1 MTKILIHLGLP
12 KTGTTSLQ
20 HNVLQKLH
28 DQDRINFL
36 GKNLDY
42 CDATGKVTVHNYTG
56 KFIRDAAEEKISLG
70 EAREK
75 LIQYLDKDKLNV
87 FSDEGLMVAYPGH
100 KNLPLK
106 QKIENLAELLKGYE
120 VEVALTLRKP
130 LDYFYSLY
138 VQLYPDF
145 YSQIT
150 ELNSFEKYTEKL
162 LVEKDDVL
170 FESFFYDSY
179 LPCLKEKFNVE
190 LSYFE
195 DLKKD
200 KNAFYQTWSN
210 LLNLCTEDF
219 KKLFEQEHINKKQ
232 KTDKGSKKAFS
243 LKFIETYIRNHLKN
257 NKILFDT
264 AKKLYSFFKLKTLF
278 NKRIILSS
286 VHEMPTGQSL
296 DSLNRIFKVN
306 EYERDS

>member
-12 KTGTTSLQ
+12 KTATTSLQ

-28 DQDRINFL
+28 DQGKINFL

-42 CDATGKVTVHNYTG
+42 CDATGKVTIHNYTG
-56 KFIRDAAEEKISLG
+56 KFIRDAAEEKITLV
-70 EAREK
+70 EARE
-75 LIQYLDKDKLNV
+75 LLPQFIDKNKLNV
-87 FSDEGLMVAYPGH
+87 FSDEGLMVAYPGQS
-100 KNLPLK
+100 NLSLK
-106 QKIENLAELLKGYE
+106 QKIENLKKLLEGYD
-120 VEVALTLRKP
+120 VNIALTLRDP
-130 LDYFYSLY
+130 VDYFYSLY

-145 YSQIT
+145 YSQVT

-162 LVEKDDVL
+162 LAEKDNVL

-179 LPCLKEKFNVE
+179 LPCLKENFDVE

-210 LLNLCTEDF
+210 LLNLCTEEF

-232 KTDKGSKKAFS
+232 KRGKGSKKVFS
-243 LKFIETYIRNHLKN
+243 LRLIETYIRNYLKN
-257 NKILFDT
+257 TPFFFEAT
-264 AKKLYSFFKLKTLF
+264 KKTYNLLNLRALF
-278 NKRIILSS
+278 NRRVVLNS
-286 VHEMPTGQSL
+286 VHKYPEGRRRE
-296 DSLNRIFKVN
+296 SLNKIFKVDG
-306 EYERDS
+306 YFK